1 MKKKALDKAII
12 ETIKEERR
20 KKREEKRTRKI
31 MDVHV
36 VVAIAIERWAN
47 REAMA
52 WFIVAFSTLTMSET
66 NEFFQHK
73 VVASLLVNP
82 FKSYKVVDVAQTTI
96 LYLSWQATQKSRKH
110 VMDKNRAHNHIATR
124 LHPSL

>member
-36 VVAIAIERWAN
+36 VVAVAIERRAN

-52 WFIVAFSTLTMSET
+52 
-66 NEFFQHK
+66 
-73 VVASLLVNP
+73 
-82 FKSYKVVDVAQTTI
+82 
-96 LYLSWQATQKSRKH
+96 
-110 VMDKNRAHNHIATR
+110 
-124 LHPSL
+124 

>member
-1 MKKKALDKAII
+1 MPHLPARRTIGKIHLVYYSQSHVVTFVDYLAIMKKKALDKAII

-36 VVAIAIERWAN
+36 VVAIAIERRAN

-52 WFIVAFSTLTMSET
+52 
-66 NEFFQHK
+66 
-73 VVASLLVNP
+73 
-82 FKSYKVVDVAQTTI
+82 
-96 LYLSWQATQKSRKH
+96 
-110 VMDKNRAHNHIATR
+110 
-124 LHPSL
+124 